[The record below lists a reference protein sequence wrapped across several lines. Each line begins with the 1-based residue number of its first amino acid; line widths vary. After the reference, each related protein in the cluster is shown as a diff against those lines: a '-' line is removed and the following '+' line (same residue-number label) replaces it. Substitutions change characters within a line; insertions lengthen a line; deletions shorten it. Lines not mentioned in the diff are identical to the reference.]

1 MVPRASIATAMRTPR
16 VSEHE
21 TFMKYLSIL
30 VAAVVLSTA
39 APVRAEQLDL
49 STIKCKE
56 FVNSGKE
63 TIGLILM
70 WMEGFYTD
78 QDAKPIVDFDKMQSD
93 GQKLGEYCG
102 KNPEHSLIS
111 AAKDVMDK

>member
-1 MVPRASIATAMRTPR
+1 
-16 VSEHE
+16 
-21 TFMKYLSIL
+21 MKYLLSL
-30 VAAVVLSTA
+30 SAAAMLWTA
-39 APVRAEQLDL
+39 TPVHAEQLDL

-102 KNPEHSLIS
+102 KNPDHSLIT